1 MDYKQMTAPCGLD
14 CFNCPMYMASQ
25 NKEMRKKISEKISVP
40 PSKVTKYIKEN
51 NIQPDQVRGN
61 CKYYGPKTVKQIEK
75 ALK

>member
-1 MDYKQMTAPCGLD
+1 MSKQ
-14 CFNCPMYMASQ
+14 
-25 NKEMRKKISEKISVP
+25 EMLTGKKISEKISVP

>member
-1 MDYKQMTAPCGLD
+1 MSKQ
-14 CFNCPMYMASQ
+14 
-25 NKEMRKKISEKISVP
+25 EMLTGKKISEKLSVS